1 MPATIN
7 RESTNPMFACLFE
20 SSGFYRKIPV
30 SPSPRIAVTA
40 TRTDNNHDIESVKRA
55 RAARG
60 AVPAGRAQAAPV
72 RGAPQRAAIRGGTVQ
87 EAGRDPELIS
97 GYRRMCG
104 SAVFGAAGYLDAE
117 ASS

>member
-1 MPATIN
+1 MPATID

-30 SPSPRIAVTA
+30 NPSPRIAMTA
-40 TRTDNNHDIESVKRA
+40 TRTDNNHDIESVKRVRAARVAVPGRA
-55 RAARG
+55 RAA
-60 AVPAGRAQAAPV
+60 AV
-72 RGAPQRAAIRGGTVQ
+72 RGAAQPAAIRGGTAQ
-87 EAGRDPELIS
+87 EVGCDPELIS

-104 SAVFGAAGYLDAE
+104 SAVFGAARYLDAE